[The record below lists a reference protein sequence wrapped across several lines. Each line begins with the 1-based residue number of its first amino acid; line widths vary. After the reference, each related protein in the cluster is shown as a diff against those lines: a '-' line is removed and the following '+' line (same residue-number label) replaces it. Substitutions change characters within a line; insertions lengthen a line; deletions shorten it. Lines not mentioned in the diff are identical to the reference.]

1 MQATSKQEDPLAGRA
16 EDPLAGR
23 ADGERAAEARR
34 SWRERAL
41 TALKES
47 AWTTL
52 GGKAAAYVAGFFA
65 LALVGSGHAMSLLPA
80 RRADPSAGLAMVA
93 GGAAPLAA
101 ADQPPPAAGPPAGAP
116 AVDPATGAPA
126 LADAGAGAAAAG
138 PAPPAPAGDVDAGAP
153 AGGGVTP
160 DGKVVLNLATE
171 ADLRRLPG
179 IGPAK
184 AAAILA
190 LRARIKRFRKVDEL
204 LRVKGIGRR
213 SLKRLRPLVVVDPP

>member
-1 MQATSKQEDPLAGRA
+1 MQATSKQEDQ
-16 EDPLAGR
+16 LAGR

-101 ADQPPPAAGPPAGAP
+101 ADQPPPAGGPPTGAPAADPAAGAP
-116 AVDPATGAPA
+116 AI
-126 LADAGAGAAAAG
+126 ADAGAGAAAAG
-138 PAPPAPAGDVDAGAP
+138 PAPPAPAGGDVDAGAP